1 MNVTSRKLAPAIT
14 KSAAVAAIGL
24 CVAAL
29 MCAGCVYNSPT
40 LGQAMGEAIA
50 EQMRENA
57 RGKTF
62 TWIFADETGKD
73 RAEMPLPEPNAEP
86 NSRSVPEVRCLDDNS
101 VWKPDFKKS
110 IDFSTRGYVST
121 APVEAIASWPSSQPA
136 TLPAARTWSLVLVDE
151 RGRVRGVFRQQ
162 KGTDSWWE
170 IHPVGS
176 TSIWKVDWGKSFSR
190 LFGDTETGK

>member
-1 MNVTSRKLAPAIT
+1 MNVTSRKRAPAIT
-14 KSAAVAAIGL
+14 KSAAVAAIGV
-24 CVAAL
+24 CVVI
-29 MCAGCVYNSPT
+29 MVCGCSLY
-40 LGQAMGEAIA
+40 QHMGEAIA

-121 APVEAIASWPSSQPA
+121 APVKAITSWPSSQPA

-162 KGTDSWWE
+162 KDTDLWWE

-190 LFGDTETGK
+190 FFGDTETGK